1 MLIVEDSKDLLWEHM
16 VSYHSSRIKQDYI
29 FKLGK
34 SFKAYDAEQTRHVA
48 NTTADRSVVD
58 AALSALRDLLF
69 NNLPNDLSTFDKH
82 TKLIVASYD
91 LRREAAVEE
100 ALNSGASSTPR
111 SRTLWSS
118 ICLFSRVRVAYRT
131 FIEIAQTLPSF
142 GHVRFV
148 LIPRPA
154 VSLKPPQRPATL
166 KQTLGM
172 LMLDLNL
179 SITKEVLGNDWYVSK
194 TEEKF
199 KRLQKQNLNVH
210 AEVQMLI
217 ALAANEPVKSNLF
230 PYFGCSKLSCFMCS
244 RFIQAYGRFTTRGC
258 HGHLFKPWTVPN
270 TDGLL
275 PGQPDRI
282 AKALVSVQNELKK
295 KLKESIKTHIPHERT
310 SVVGG
315 SSIVSEWPEKTSSR
329 RSQIDQL
336 SAQGAQERVL
346 ESFRRSVML
355 QVLDV
360 ADSCPY
366 QTPV

>member
-1 MLIVEDSKDLLWEHM
+1 M

-29 FKLGK
+29 FKLRR
-34 SFKAYDAEQTRHVA
+34 SFEAYDAEQTRHVA
-48 NTTADRSVVD
+48 NTTVDRSVVD
-58 AALSALRDLLF
+58 AALSTLRNLLF
-69 NNLPNDLSTFDKH
+69 NALSSDVSTFDKH
-82 TKLIVASYD
+82 TKLVVASYD

-100 ALNSGASSTPR
+100 ALNSGASSTMR

-118 ICLFSRVRVAYRT
+118 ICLSSRVRVAYRT
-131 FIEIAQTLPSF
+131 FIQIAQTLPSF
-142 GHVRFV
+142 GHINFV
-148 LIPRPA
+148 LVPRPV

-172 LMLDLNL
+172 LMLDLNP
-179 SITKEVLGNDWYVSK
+179 SITKEVLGSDWTVSK
-194 TEEKF
+194 TEERFNKV
-199 KRLQKQNLNVH
+199 QKHDFNVH
-210 AEVQMLI
+210 AEVQMLMV
-217 ALAANEPVKSNLF
+217 LAANESVKSTLF

-258 HGHLFKPWTVPN
+258 HGHLFKPWTIPN

-295 KLKESIKTHIPHERT
+295 KLKELVKTHIPHERT

-336 SAQGAQERVL
+336 SAKGAQERVL

-360 ADSCPY
+360 ADFCSY